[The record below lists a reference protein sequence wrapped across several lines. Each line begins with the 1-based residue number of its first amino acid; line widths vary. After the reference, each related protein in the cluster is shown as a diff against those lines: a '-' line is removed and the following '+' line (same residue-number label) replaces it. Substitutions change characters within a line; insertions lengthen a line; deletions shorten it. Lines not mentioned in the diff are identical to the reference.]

1 MKFGKSPARYYTHN
15 GKQLISVTSILT
27 LLSKGALIP
36 WAANCA
42 VDNILGRVADS
53 FIDLETRQ
61 DYNTYGESVEYEWP
75 IWGTKDFPTARTA
88 YRQAS
93 IEAADYGTY
102 IHTLCK
108 YYFDGAEI
116 VSEHEQTQK
125 LMTSFYAWCKKHN
138 VVPIETEV
146 VVYGDGYAGRVD
158 LICEIDC
165 FWYKSKDK
173 KDQEAG
179 RRKRV
184 VALIDFKTGKG
195 SYYPEWPLQTAAY
208 REAWNLKVRYDAIF
222 HISKGASTV
231 VMTETNKKLHRE
243 YCAKHNIQ
251 YHGVLKFNKETCR
264 CNYKDM
270 TPTYERDLQAFML
283 LVKFW
288 EIMNES

>member
-1 MKFGKSPARYYTHN
+1 MTIRFGKSPRYYPHN
-15 GKQLISVTSILT
+15 GVNLPSVTSILT

-42 VDNILGRVADS
+42 VDY
-53 FIDLETRQ
+53 IDFQCFGDDDHLESWNLDLKQR
-61 DYNTYGESVEYEWP
+61 
-75 IWGTKDFPTARTA
+75 ARTA
-88 YRQAS
+88 YKRAS

-108 YYFDGAEI
+108 YYFDGHKIE
-116 VSEHEQTQK
+116 SPHEQTQK
-125 LMTSFYAWCKKHN
+125 LMTSFYAWCKKHH

-179 RRKRV
+179 RRRRV

-208 REAWNLKVRYDAIF
+208 R
-222 HISKGASTV
+222 
-231 VMTETNKKLHRE
+231 
-243 YCAKHNIQ
+243 CAKNQMLNDCPPEFRWTADITH
-251 YHGVLKFNKETCR
+251 HGVLKFSKETCR
-264 CNYKDM
+264 VNYKDM
-270 TPTYERDLQAFML
+270 TPTYERDLQAFMC

-288 EIMNES
+288 ELVNGEEK